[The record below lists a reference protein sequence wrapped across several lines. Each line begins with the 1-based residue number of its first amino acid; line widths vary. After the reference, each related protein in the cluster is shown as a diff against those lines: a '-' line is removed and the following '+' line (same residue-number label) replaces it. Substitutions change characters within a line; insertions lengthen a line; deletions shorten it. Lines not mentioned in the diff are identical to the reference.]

1 MDTRRCGSRRRRATG
16 GKVVTLELAA
26 DKADFARQRVSEAGL
41 EDYVEFKIGDAFESI
56 AALAEPL
63 DSVLIDLWTDLC
75 VACLGETY
83 PHLCTG
89 ALLAADNILAPDSAR
104 ARRTTSLP

>member
-1 MDTRRCGSRRRRATG
+1 
-16 GKVVTLELAA
+16 VVTLELAA